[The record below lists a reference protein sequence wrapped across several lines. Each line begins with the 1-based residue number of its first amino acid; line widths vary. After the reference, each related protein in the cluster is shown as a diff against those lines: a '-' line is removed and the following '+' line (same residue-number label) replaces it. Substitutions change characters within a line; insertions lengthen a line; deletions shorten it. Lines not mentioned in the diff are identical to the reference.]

1 MIINTNETG
10 LIDCSGLKMWS
21 KKADDKIRSTFNKK
35 SSSVSLK
42 LSPEGIAKAQSQ
54 AEQNEMIQEKAK
66 TGNAPVVVQ
75 DFNRTGYASIDNTI
89 IDSLHG
95 VSNEIRQYA
104 YDIINN
110 DFLVN
115 SAEHMSEDERQELVS
130 LGLSEAQFISD
141 NYLSGDNS
149 KDFMEAM
156 KKIAGIAANGVR
168 EEDDTMDYGGIYCT
182 NVTENGH
189 TVQITDSVAM
199 MKRFR
204 PEMYE
209 EYRSIQKECNENNN
223 TDCLK
228 AASKLLVKFMNELA
242 SEQPDAFKQFEKEG
256 LEKLEQSS
264 DKDVRDTFKHVD
276 TKGIQ
281 NFVDALKQLQGSGQ
295 FAEFSLLTNRI
306 GTIINRLMPADGRFG
321 A

>member
-75 DFNRTGYASIDNTI
+75 DFNRTGYASIDNAI

-95 VSNEIRQYA
+95 VSDEIRQYA

-156 KKIAGIAANGVR
+156 KKIAGIAANGVQ
-168 EEDDTMDYGGIYCT
+168 EEDGTMDYGGIYCT

-276 TKGIQ
+276 TKGVQ

-295 FAEFSLLTNRI
+295 FTEFSLLTNRI